1 MPAYSFE
8 DDDDESADKT
18 RCMRHDDYMVISWS
32 RWVRVVGKDDR
43 ASSLTALVS
52 ARSSL
57 VVKLESNNS
66 TSTSIGEKKLKRR
79 SRVGHAAQQETRS
92 GSKLG
97 AKRERFKLTER

>member
-8 DDDDESADKT
+8 DDDDESANKT
-18 RCMRHDDYMVISWS
+18 RSMRHDDYMVISWG
-32 RWVRVVGKDDR
+32 RWVRVAGKDDR

-52 ARSSL
+52 AGSPG
-57 VVKLESNNS
+57 VVELESNNS
-66 TSTSIGEKKLKRR
+66 TSTSIGEKKPKRR

-97 AKRERFKLTER
+97 RQAREI